1 MFWFDTPLLT
11 AQAFL
16 LFLLRASGFI
26 LVAPFFSFKA
36 IPMQFRGTFAAMLA
50 IIMASLNSKLA
61 PVVMLDLNQFII
73 YAIHEVLIGTFMG
86 FCLGL
91 LFVVIEFAGSM
102 MGFQIGFGIINVLNP
117 QTNEQNPI
125 ISSYLFIVVF
135 LLTLSLR
142 LHHAFLMVWVRSYE
156 IVPVGSGV
164 INPNDYVIIG
174 KLAMNIFYL
183 SLQLALPI
191 MITLFL
197 LDFILGIMARTMPTL
212 NVFLVGLPL
221 KVIIGLVFIG
231 VVVTL
236 LPQVLKPMGNTFI
249 DLTAASLNIISKAK
263 P

>member
-1 MFWFDTPLLT
+1 MLWFDTPLVI

-16 LFLLRASGFI
+16 LFLVRASGFI
-26 LVAPFFSFKA
+26 MVAPFFSFRA
-36 IPMQFRGTFAAMLA
+36 IPMQLRAGLAVVLA
-50 IIMASLNSKLA
+50 IILTNLNTGLA
-61 PVVMLDLNQFII
+61 PSELLSVNSFLLVAL
-73 YAIHEVLIGTFMG
+73 HEALIGIFIG

-102 MGFQIGFGIINVLNP
+102 MGFQIGFGVVNVLNP

-125 ISSYLFIVVF
+125 VSSFLFVVVF

-142 LHHAFLMVWVRSYE
+142 LHHAFIMVWVRSYE
-156 IVPVGSGV
+156 ITPVGAATIHPEDWMLV
-164 INPNDYVIIG
+164 G
-174 KLAMNIFYL
+174 KLAAEIFYL
-183 SLQLALPI
+183 AMQLALPV

-221 KVIIGLVFIG
+221 KVMIGLIFIG
-231 VVVTL
+231 VIVSL
-236 LPQVLKPMGNTFI
+236 MPQLLKPIGNSFI
-249 DLTAASLNIISKAK
+249 DLTAASLNVVSSTK